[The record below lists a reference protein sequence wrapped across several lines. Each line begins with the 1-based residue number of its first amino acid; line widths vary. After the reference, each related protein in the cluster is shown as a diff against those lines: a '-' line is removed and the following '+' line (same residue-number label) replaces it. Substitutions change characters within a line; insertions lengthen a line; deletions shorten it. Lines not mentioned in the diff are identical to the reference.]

1 MVTKEGSL
9 YVFGKDSSQSD
20 YTTGQVNEL
29 KGEIVTQVAVGKAHI
44 VALTKEGDIFT
55 FGMNN
60 KGQCGRDFP
69 PPKENLAETSAQA
82 AGASTNNSPS
92 LLANAAQALAAEGVD
107 DLGSDPDV
115 DVEHEGEQILFNV

>member
-1 MVTKEGSL
+1 M
-9 YVFGKDSSQSD
+9 
-20 YTTGQVNEL
+20 
-29 KGEIVTQVAVGKAHI
+29 VGKAHI

-69 PPKENLAETSAQA
+69 PAKESSADPNLAASSAMPVVHTA
-82 AGASTNNSPS
+82 AV
-92 LLANAAQALAAEGVD
+92 LAAEGVD

-115 DVEHEGEQILFNV
+115 DVDHEGNLTQLVNSAICLNLLLCLGILKADEPLRGDFIQIFWDQFSFFTIDI

>member
-1 MVTKEGSL
+1 LLFLSFNKV
-9 YVFGKDSSQSD
+9 V
-20 YTTGQVNEL
+20 
-29 KGEIVTQVAVGKAHI
+29 VGKAHI

-69 PPKENLAETSAQA
+69 PAKESSADPNLAASSAIPVVHTA
-82 AGASTNNSPS
+82 AV
-92 LLANAAQALAAEGVD
+92 LAAEGVD

-115 DVEHEGEQILFNV
+115 DVDHEGNLKQLVNSAICFNILLCPRTF

>member
-1 MVTKEGSL
+1 M
-9 YVFGKDSSQSD
+9 GKS
-20 YTTGQVNEL
+20 
-29 KGEIVTQVAVGKAHI
+29 HI

-69 PPKENLAETSAQA
+69 PAKDSSADLNLAASNSAMPVVHTA
-82 AGASTNNSPS
+82 AV
-92 LLANAAQALAAEGVD
+92 LAAEGVD

-115 DVEHEGEQILFNV
+115 DVEHDGKAFYCSS

>member
-1 MVTKEGSL
+1 MFL
-9 YVFGKDSSQSD
+9 L
-20 YTTGQVNEL
+20 QV
-29 KGEIVTQVAVGKAHI
+29 VVGKAHI

-69 PPKENLAETSAQA
+69 PPKEAGSDQSQPV
-82 AGASTNNSPS
+82 AGAS
-92 LLANAAQALAAEGVD
+92 LAHPAAAVVAEAAD

-115 DVEHEGEQILFNV
+115 DVEHEGRHR